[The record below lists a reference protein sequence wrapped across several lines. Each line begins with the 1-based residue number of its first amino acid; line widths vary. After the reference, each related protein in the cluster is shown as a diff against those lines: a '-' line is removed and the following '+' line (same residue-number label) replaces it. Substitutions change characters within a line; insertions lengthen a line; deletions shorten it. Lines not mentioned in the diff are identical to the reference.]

1 MIDIGQW
8 RASIGLW
15 QCSCQPYHCLRS
27 FKSSTVLGQSEK
39 EHQLSSIID
48 ILLIL
53 SGNVELNPGPKTAG
67 NHHNYCYL
75 NDIILTDN
83 VCKVLSDVLR
93 ENLSDLSDALKN
105 CLPCTAELMY
115 SKFLITEI
123 VRDSKNFW
131 KMTDEFNNTMKC
143 RKDVPD
149 LQHHC
154 QLFLDCLSCQ
164 GGPPLEAARALAAEW
179 TKRIHQ
185 QLEISLPFDI
195 RNVDTMETILTVT
208 SSTTGSKTGNKLYI
222 IRML

>member
-53 SGNVELNPGPKTAG
+53 SGNVELNPGPKTA
-67 NHHNYCYL
+67 
-75 NDIILTDN
+75 DN